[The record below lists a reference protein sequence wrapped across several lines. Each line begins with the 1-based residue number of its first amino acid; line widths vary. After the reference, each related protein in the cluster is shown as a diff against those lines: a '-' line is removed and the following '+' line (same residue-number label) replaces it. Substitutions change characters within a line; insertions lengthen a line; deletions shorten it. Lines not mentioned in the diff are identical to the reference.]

1 MTRSRP
7 LKLAA
12 LALLV
17 LGLGLGTPVGLA
29 QRTITVCPQGCHY
42 SKIQQAIS
50 VASEG
55 DTIQVGAGTYQEN
68 LTITKRLTLQGEG
81 KDKVT
86 IQGTVTI
93 LSTKLVTLSGFT
105 VKGGQGV
112 YIEDSTT
119 VVLSDNAF
127 VESTVEGLLAR
138 SSSITVRG
146 NLISRNKS
154 YGLLLILGS
163 KAFITGNTITSNG
176 GDGINIVA
184 SQADIRDNI
193 VRDNGGCGVRAD
205 ADSTVTGSVT
215 SANFG
220 GNQGGGLCEKAL
232 KLDTEPPTITA
243 KLEPRPTAQGW
254 NNSDVRV
261 TFECIDNLSGIA
273 SCSSEPKTLTQEGK
287 DQPVTGEAVDN
298 MGNRASTT
306 VKVSIDKTKP
316 IIQAGS
322 PRGTLGNEGWYRSD
336 VTVPFTATDN
346 LSGFDPD
353 GRLSASFE
361 GTTSGEG
368 TDRYVEGRIKDRA
381 GNEADPVSL
390 GPFKVDKTAPTV
402 TAELSP
408 RPNAQ
413 GWNNTDVTVSF
424 RCEDRVSGVAR
435 CSDPVRVTQEGRQ
448 EIRGTGEDRAGNVGS
463 VTVAVNLDKTPPTG
477 SLTINDGAAT
487 TISPTVTLRITANDN
502 LSGVAEMR
510 FSNDGRTWSDW
521 ESFSSTRSNWDLA
534 RYGGSVNQIGPKTV
548 YAQLRDRVGNVSQTF
563 SATIRL
569 IAATLTGHTGSV
581 SSVAF
586 SPDGRLLASGSRWP
600 DTTIKLWDVA
610 SGRLVRTLEGHT
622 GNVTS
627 VAFSPDGRLLAS
639 GSCGR
644 FALGCVQGE
653 IKLWD
658 VASGRLV
665 RTLSGHTDWVLSVAF
680 SPDGRLLA
688 SSGSWDRTIKLW
700 DVATG
705 REVRTLSGH
714 TSGVTSV
721 AFSPDGRL
729 LASGSCGQPL
739 TQFPWCAQ
747 GEIRLWDV
755 ASGSEVRT
763 LTGHTGSV
771 NSVAFSPDGRLL
783 ASGSG
788 DETIKLWDVASGS
801 LVRTLTGHTGS
812 VNSVAFSPDGRLL
825 ASGSWDYTIKLWEV
839 ATGRE
844 VRTLSGHTLTV
855 TSVAFSPDGRLL
867 ASGSDDATIKLWDI
881 SDLVGR

>member
-1 MTRSRP
+1 
-7 LKLAA
+7 
-12 LALLV
+12 
-17 LGLGLGTPVGLA
+17 
-29 QRTITVCPQGCHY
+29 
-42 SKIQQAIS
+42 
-50 VASEG
+50 
-55 DTIQVGAGTYQEN
+55 
-68 LTITKRLTLQGEG
+68 
-81 KDKVT
+81 
-86 IQGTVTI
+86 
-93 LSTKLVTLSGFT
+93 
-105 VKGGQGV
+105 
-112 YIEDSTT
+112 
-119 VVLSDNAF
+119 
-127 VESTVEGLLAR
+127 
-138 SSSITVRG
+138 
-146 NLISRNKS
+146 
-154 YGLLLILGS
+154 
-163 KAFITGNTITSNG
+163 
-176 GDGINIVA
+176 
-184 SQADIRDNI
+184 
-193 VRDNGGCGVRAD
+193 
-205 ADSTVTGSVT
+205 
-215 SANFG
+215 
-220 GNQGGGLCEKAL
+220 
-232 KLDTEPPTITA
+232 
-243 KLEPRPTAQGW
+243 
-254 NNSDVRV
+254 
-261 TFECIDNLSGIA
+261 
-273 SCSSEPKTLTQEGK
+273 
-287 DQPVTGEAVDN
+287 

-353 GRLSASFE
+353 GRISVSFE

-463 VTVAVNLDKTPPTG
+463 VTVHVNLDKTPPTG
-477 SLTINDGAAT
+477 SLTINDGADST
-487 TISPTVTLRITANDN
+487 YSPTVTLRITANDP

-521 ESFSSTRSNWDLA
+521 EGFQSTRSWDLT
-534 RYGGSVNQIGPKTV
+534 RFGGSSLLGPKTV
-548 YAQLRDRVGNVSQTF
+548 YAQLRDRAGNVSQTF

-569 IAATLTGHTGSV
+569 TVTTLTGHTYWV
-581 SSVAF
+581 NSVAF
-586 SPDGRLLASGSRWP
+586 SPDGRLLASAGSGE
-600 DTTIKLWDVA
+600 IKLWEVA
-610 SGRLVRTLEGHT
+610 SGSLVRTLTGHT
-622 GNVTS
+622 WAVYS

-658 VASGRLV
+658 VASGSEV
-665 RTLSGHTDWVLSVAF
+665 RTLSGHTSAVTSVAF

-714 TSGVTSV
+714 TSGVLSV

-763 LTGHTGSV
+763 L
-771 NSVAFSPDGRLL
+771 
-783 ASGSG
+783 
-788 DETIKLWDVASGS
+788 
-801 LVRTLTGHTGS
+801 
-812 VNSVAFSPDGRLL
+812 
-825 ASGSWDYTIKLWEV
+825 
-839 ATGRE
+839 
-844 VRTLSGHTLTV
+844 SGHTNDV

-867 ASGSDDATIKLWDI
+867 ASGSADETIKLWEVASGREVRTLTGHTDRVLSVAFSPDGRLLASGSNDGTIKLWEVATGREVRTLTGHTYGVRSVAFSPDGRLLASGSADTTIRLWDI